1 MHTNKQRE
9 MMDGGRIKTV
19 VGFMFL
25 GWRGRRGRRGDVQVR
40 VELGRGAGADGPGRA
55 RAGRAHGTSS
65 GQTSDGSFSAVSTAT
80 IASKDAFFC
89 IFRDL
94 QDLHSF
100 APLESQVEKN
110 TMKTTWKIPTN
121 KPLRSRARANN
132 TAPANKQVTQRRPME
147 GVASEAK

>member
-1 MHTNKQRE
+1 MQCRRHSTNGENRP
-9 MMDGGRIKTV
+9 
-19 VGFMFL
+19 
-25 GWRGRRGRRGDVQVR
+25 RRRHARWWEGPQSPRACPRRAPRRQ
-40 VELGRGAGADGPGRA
+40 
-55 RAGRAHGTSS
+55 S
-65 GQTSDGSFSAVSTAT
+65 GCQTSDGSFSAVSTAT

-110 TMKTTWKIPTN
+110 TIKTTWKIPTN

-132 TAPANKQVTQRRPME
+132 TAPATAPISKFADFSQIFSRKFPNFLGFLQNFADFLRNFSKKQ
-147 GVASEAK
+147 